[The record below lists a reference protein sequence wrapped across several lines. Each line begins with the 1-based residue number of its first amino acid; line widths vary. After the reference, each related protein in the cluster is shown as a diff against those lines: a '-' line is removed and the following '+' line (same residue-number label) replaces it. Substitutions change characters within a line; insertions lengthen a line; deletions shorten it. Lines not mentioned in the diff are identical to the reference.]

1 MRKLTMQP
9 VAPSFG
15 LGGVVLAVGLA
26 FGPGPAGAAPAADLW
41 ARWTAHDPASTA
53 QVDHVVW
60 DDFLLRFR
68 SLGPD
73 GIARVD
79 YGAVVE
85 EDHAI
90 LSSYIDQLSN
100 TAVSQLARPEQFAF
114 WVNLYN
120 ALTVNVVLDAYPVD
134 TIRDIDISPGLLSN
148 GPWGKKLV
156 TVEGEDLSLDD
167 IEHRILRP
175 IWRDPRVHY
184 VVNCAS
190 IGCPNL
196 PESALTAKTVEAE
209 LEAASRS
216 FINHPR
222 AVRVDQDGL
231 QVSSIYHWFK
241 EDFGGDDAGVIAHL
255 RRYADGALAEAL
267 RDVHSISGHGYDW
280 ALNDTADT
288 ATQ

>member
-1 MRKLTMQP
+1 MRTPPHPLAATIGFGGLVLTIW
-9 VAPSFG
+9 
-15 LGGVVLAVGLA
+15 LA
-26 FGPGPAGAAPAADLW
+26 FGPALATAAPVAELW
-41 ARWTAHDPASTA
+41 ERWTAHDPTSTRKI
-53 QVDHVVW
+53 DHVVW

-68 SLGPD
+68 TLGPD

-79 YGAVVE
+79 YGAVLE

-90 LSSYIDQLSN
+90 LASYIDQLAE
-100 TAVSQLARPEQFAF
+100 TAVSTLARPEQFAF

-120 ALTVNVVLDAYPVD
+120 ALTVKVVLDAYPVD

-148 GPWGKKLV
+148 GPWGKELV
-156 TVEGEDLSLDD
+156 KVEGEDLSLDD

-175 IWRDPRVHY
+175 IWRDPRMHY

-196 PESALTAKTVEAE
+196 PEAALTAETVEAE
-209 LEAASRS
+209 LDAASRA
-216 FINHPR
+216 FVNHPR
-222 AVRVDQDGL
+222 AVRVEQDGL
-231 QVSSIYHWFK
+231 RVSSIYHWFK

-255 RRYADGALAEAL
+255 RRYADGPLAEAMG
-267 RDVHSISGHGYDW
+267 DVRSISGHGYDW
-280 ALNDTADT
+280 ALNDAATA